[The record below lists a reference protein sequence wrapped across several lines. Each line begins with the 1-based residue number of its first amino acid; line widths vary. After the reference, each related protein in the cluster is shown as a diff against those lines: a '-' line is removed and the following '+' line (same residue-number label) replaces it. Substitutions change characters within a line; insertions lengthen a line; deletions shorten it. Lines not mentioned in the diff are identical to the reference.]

1 MSGDELHRDD
11 HSSHVAVE
19 RRSNL
24 LIAACEPEWEIAV
37 RDDLRRQ
44 LPSAVCDVEAT
55 GWVRA
60 AGDIQ
65 SANFYAGFARQMLP
79 HAVEVSQ
86 PSISKTAAVIAQ
98 EIGQRLDQQSG
109 PWRWQVFSVPQPA
122 FAGAAGLRRCELLQD
137 AVLEQLGKRYR
148 RLAKRANVDSR
159 AGYEPDESLAQ
170 FGVLSVERGFV
181 SVLTP
186 DELSFWKHAVSSWRG
201 GDLEVPHDRA
211 APSRACQK
219 LYEVETR
226 YGRPFARG
234 EKCVDLGASPGGWT
248 WVALQRGASVIA
260 VDRSPLREDLMDH
273 PRVQFVSGD
282 AFKFAPPE
290 QVDWL
295 LSDIIAFPPRI
306 FELLEHW
313 IGQKW
318 CRRFCVTIKFRGRD
332 DDHWLGR
339 FAELLAQTTSDFELR
354 RLKVNHN
361 EATVV
366 GTVKSD

>member
-1 MSGDELHRDD
+1 MSGDKLHQDEQ
-11 HSSHVAVE
+11 SSQPAAA
-19 RRSNL
+19 RRSNM

-37 RDDLRRQ
+37 RDDLQRQ
-44 LPSAVCDVEAT
+44 FPNATGDVEAT
-55 GWVRA
+55 GWVRVT
-60 AGDIQ
+60 GEIECQ
-65 SANFYAGFARQMLP
+65 NCYAGFARQVLP
-79 HAVEVSQ
+79 YAVEVSQ
-86 PSISKTAAVIAQ
+86 PSISKTAAAIAD
-98 EIGQRLDQQSG
+98 EIGRRLDQQPG

-148 RLAKRANVDSR
+148 RLAKRANMDSR
-159 AGYEPDESLAQ
+159 AGFAADESLAQ

-186 DELSFWKHAVSSWRG
+186 EELQHWKHAVSGWRG
-201 GDLEVPHDRA
+201 GDLEVPHDRN

-219 LYEVETR
+219 LYEVECR
-226 YGRPFARG
+226 YGRPIARG

-260 VDRSPLREDLMDH
+260 VDRSPLREDMMDH

-290 QVDWL
+290 RVDWL

-313 IGQKW
+313 IEQKW

-339 FAELLAQTTSDFELR
+339 FAELLTRTTSDFELR